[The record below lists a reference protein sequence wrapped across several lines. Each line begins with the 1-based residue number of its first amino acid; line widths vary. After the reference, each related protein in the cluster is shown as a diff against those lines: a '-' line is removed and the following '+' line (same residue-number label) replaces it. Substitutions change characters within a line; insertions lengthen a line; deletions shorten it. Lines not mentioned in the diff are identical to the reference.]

1 MAKVA
6 AKEKPAAKKAK
17 HEALGLSAK
26 DLQEVYYTMVLART
40 LDERMWVLQRQGKAA
55 FHISGMGHEALQV
68 AAARSLQ
75 KGKDFLHPYYRDL
88 AMVLYWGMTSREL
101 MLAFLAKAGDP
112 SSGAH
117 QMPAHYGHR
126 KLNIV
131 SGSSPVATQIPQAVG
146 IALASKIRGEDAVT
160 LVSFGE
166 GATSKGDFH
175 EAANFA
181 GIHKLPVVFL
191 CENNLYAISVHQSKQ
206 MAIENVADRAAGYGF
221 PGVVVDGND
230 VLASYE
236 AMRQAADRA
245 RRGEGATLVEAK
257 TYRIVPHSSDD
268 DDRTYRSREEVEE
281 WKKRDPVPR
290 TKAYLEE
297 HGLLTAEMEREI
309 RARAVK
315 EVDEATDY
323 ALAAPYPDPSE
334 AFKNVYAGQ

>member
-1 MAKVA
+1 MAKA
-6 AKEKPAAKKAK
+6 ATKEKTEAKKAK
-17 HEALGLSAK
+17 HETLGLTAE
-26 DLQEVYYTMVLART
+26 DLKQIYATMVLSRV

-68 AAARSLQ
+68 AAARAME
-75 KGKDFLHPYYRDL
+75 KGKDFLHPYYRDM
-88 AMVLYWGMTSREL
+88 AMVLFWGMTPKEL
-101 MLAFLAKAGDP
+101 LLSLLAKAGEP
-112 SSGAH
+112 ASGAH

-146 IALASKIRGEDAVT
+146 IALASKIRKEDAVT
-160 LVSFGE
+160 LVAFGE

-206 MAIENVADRAAGYGF
+206 MAIEDVADRAPGYGF

-230 VLASYE
+230 VLACYE
-236 AMRQAADRA
+236 VMRIAVDRA
-245 RRGEGATLVEAK
+245 RKGEGPTLVEAK

-281 WKKRDPVPR
+281 WKKRDPIPR
-290 TKAYLEE
+290 FRAYLQEQ
-297 HGLLTAEMEREI
+297 GILDAQGEREI
-309 RARAVK
+309 RSWAAK
-315 EVDEATDY
+315 QVDEATEF
-323 ALAAPYPDPSE
+323 AEKAPLPDPSE
-334 AFKNVYAGQ
+334 AFKNVYAEE

>member
-1 MAKVA
+1 MAKAATKEKVA
-6 AKEKPAAKKAK
+6 AKAKP
-17 HEALGLSAK
+17 EALGLSAE
-26 DLQEVYYTMVLART
+26 DLKQMYAVMVLSRV

-55 FHISGMGHEALQV
+55 FHISGMGHEGLQV
-68 AAARSLQ
+68 AAARALE
-75 KGKDFLHPYYRDL
+75 KGKDFLHPYYRDM
-88 AMVLYWGMTSREL
+88 AMVLFWGMTPKEL
-101 MLAFLAKAGDP
+101 LLALLAKAGEP

-146 IALASKIRGEDAVT
+146 IALASKIRKEDAVT

-181 GIHKLPVVFL
+181 GIHKLPVIFL

-206 MAIENVADRAAGYGF
+206 MAIEDVADRAPGYGF

-230 VLASYE
+230 VLACYE
-236 AMRQAADRA
+236 VMRQAVDIA
-245 RRGEGATLVEAK
+245 RRGEGPTLVEAK

-281 WKKRDPVPR
+281 WKKRDPIPR
-290 TKAYLEE
+290 FRAYLEKQ
-297 HGLLTAEMEREI
+297 GVLDAQGEREV
-309 RARAVK
+309 RSWATK
-315 EVDEATDY
+315 QVDEATEF
-323 ALAAPYPDPSE
+323 ALNAPYPDPSE